1 MLWCKKRNHATMSQ
15 PPEPLQLSDAELKAL
30 KARYKGERDRRI
42 AERLQCVL
50 LFAQGYDLQ
59 ALTDILWVG
68 VKTLRKWLA
77 RFRTQGLPGLC
88 RWDSRGQNAALDAA
102 QWAAV
107 EAELAVKPYRRAQEV
122 AAFVKTQFAIEYS
135 VRGMQA
141 LLRRKGYRHIKA
153 RLMPGQPPTEAAQQA
168 FIENYL
174 ALKAQLGPQD
184 RLDFVDAVHP
194 THNVRLCFV
203 WTKEGQRRQLK
214 SNTGRK
220 RYNILGAYC
229 PTDREYLD
237 VRGID
242 NVNAETL
249 QQLIDKIRTRHPQAQ
264 RILLILDN
272 ARYNHARLVQDHIAA
287 TNVELHFLPAYAP
300 NLNLIERLWRFVKD
314 EVLAIYHETF
324 AQFTAAID
332 KLLDNLTQYADQLAT
347 LMTEQFEI
355 LACV

>member
-1 MLWCKKRNHATMSQ
+1 MSQ
-15 PPEPLQLSDAELKAL
+15 PPEPLQLSAVEIKAL
-30 KARYKGERDRRI
+30 KARYKAERDRRI
-42 AERLQCVL
+42 AERIQCVL
-50 LFAQGYDLQ
+50 LFAQGYDLT
-59 ALTDILWVG
+59 ALTGILSVG
-68 VKTLRKWLA
+68 IKTVRKWLA
-77 RFRTQGLPGLC
+77 LFRTQGLAGLC
-88 RWDSRGQNAALDAA
+88 RWDYHGQNAALNPA

-107 EAELAVKPYRRAQEV
+107 EVELADKPYRRAQEV
-122 AAFVKTQFAIEYS
+122 AAFVKTQFEITYS

-153 RLMPGQPPTEAAQQA
+153 RLMPGKPPTEAAQQA
-168 FIENYL
+168 FIADYQ

-184 RLDFVDAVHP
+184 RLYFVDAAHP

-203 WTKEGQRRQLK
+203 WSKKGRRRQLK

-220 RYNILGAYC
+220 RYNILGAYS
-229 PTDREYLD
+229 PSDREYLD
-237 VRGID
+237 VRGIE
-242 NVNAETL
+242 NVNAATL

-272 ARYNHARLVQDHIAA
+272 ARYNHARLVQDHIAT

-300 NLNLIERLWRFVKD
+300 NLNLIERLWRFVK
-314 EVLAIYHETF
+314 EAVLAIYHETF
-324 AQFTAAID
+324 ALFTAAID

-347 LMTEQFEI
+347 LMTEHFEI

>member
-1 MLWCKKRNHATMSQ
+1 MSQ
-15 PPEPLQLSDAELKAL
+15 QPEPLQLSAVEIKELKM
-30 KARYKGERDRRI
+30 RYKAERDRRI
-42 AERLQCVL
+42 AERIQCVL
-50 LFAQGYDLQ
+50 LFAQGYDLTT
-59 ALTDILWVG
+59 LRDILCVG
-68 VKTLRKWLA
+68 LKTIRKWLA
-77 RFRTQGLPGLC
+77 LFRTQGLAGLC
-88 RWDSRGQNAALDAA
+88 RWGYHGQNAELNPA

-107 EAELAVKPYRRAQEV
+107 EVELADKPYRRAQEV
-122 AAFVKTQFAIEYS
+122 AAFVKTQFEIEYS

-153 RLMPGQPPTEAAQQA
+153 RLQPGKPPSEAAQQA
-168 FIENYL
+168 FIEQYRD
-174 ALKAQLGPQD
+174 LKAQLGPQD
-184 RLDFVDAVHP
+184 RFYFVDATHP

-203 WTKEGQRRQLK
+203 WAKKGRRRQLK

-229 PTDREYLD
+229 PTDREYID
-237 VRGID
+237 VRGMA

-264 RILLILDN
+264 RILFFLDN
-272 ARYNHARLVQDHIAA
+272 ARYNHARLVQDHIA
-287 TNVELHFLPAYAP
+287 TTTVELHFLPAYAP

-314 EVLAIYHETF
+314 EVLATYHETF
-324 AQFTAAID
+324 ALFTAAID
-332 KLLDNLTQYADQLAT
+332 KLLDNLAQYADQLAT